1 MGDTPAADKPLTD
14 RLLRSWSRCRRRA
27 WLDRHGDQ
35 SGRVYTA
42 HRTLQLD
49 DQQRSFVALLPR
61 KPGHGLA
68 ACERGD
74 VGVVGL
80 RLRGRT
86 AEGQSLEAHPALLQR
101 QPGRSRWGDYVYR
114 PVLARQGRRLTR
126 EHRLQ
131 LALSAR
137 LLASYQQAPVN
148 AGLAVAGAGRH
159 LEKNTVALGENL
171 QRQLDDA
178 LRKLAADLERS
189 EPPPLASDRRK
200 CSLCSWRG
208 VCNAEA
214 RRIGHLSEVSGIGA
228 KRREM
233 LLELGID
240 GLNALADADPQRLS
254 EQLQRFGEQHGAVAA
269 PLVAQAR
276 AQRNGHCEALDASPA
291 LPELIQAPGV
301 LLYDIE
307 SDPDARDDFLHG
319 FVCLPRDGDGRWALE
334 RATYHPLLMLQEHG
348 EASCWQRIKRFLK
361 RYESWPILH
370 YGETESLAL
379 CKMAQRQGVSDVERH
394 ALQSRLVDVHA
405 RLRSH
410 WRLPLSSYGLK
421 AVASWLGFSWSQAG
435 VDGARAL
442 LWWRQWRGTGPR
454 DRGHVQAL
462 RWIFTYNRDDG
473 LATWAVAAWMLSADN
488 LSQSRV
494 DGSQKQ
500 LGREMD
506 TSTPLSPASSVSASS
521 A

>member
-1 MGDTPAADKPLTD
+1 MGDPPSADKPLTD
-14 RLLRSWSRCRRRA
+14 RLLRSWTRCRRRA

-35 SGRVYTA
+35 GKRIYTA

-49 DQQRSFVALLPR
+49 DQQRSFVALLPH

-68 ACERGD
+68 ACERGEA
-74 VGVVGL
+74 GVVGL

-86 AEGQSLEAHPALLQR
+86 EEGQSIEAHPALLQR
-101 QPGRSRWGDYVYR
+101 QPGRSRWGDYLYR

-137 LLASYQQAPVN
+137 LLAGVQQAPVTD
-148 AGLAVAGAGRH
+148 GLALSGAGRY
-159 LEKNTVALGENL
+159 LEKDKVSLGENL
-171 QRQLDDA
+171 QRQLDEA
-178 LRKLAADLERS
+178 LRRLAIDLERTD
-189 EPPPLASDRRK
+189 PPPLASDRRK

-214 RRIGHLSEVSGIGA
+214 RRVGHLSEVSGIGA

-240 GLNALADADPQRLS
+240 GLNALADADPERLA
-254 EQLQRFGEQHGAVAA
+254 EQLQQFGDQHGAVAA

-276 AQRNGHCEALDASPA
+276 AQRNGQAEALTDSAA
-291 LPELIQAPGV
+291 LPELINAPGV

-319 FVCLPRDGDGRWALE
+319 FVCLPRDSDGRWDPK
-334 RATYHPLLMLQEHG
+334 RATYHPLLMLQEQG
-348 EASCWQRIKRFLK
+348 EARCWKRIKRFLK
-361 RYESWPILH
+361 RYEGWPVLH

-379 CKMAQRQGVSDVERH
+379 RKMAKRQGVSDVERH
-394 ALQSRLVDVHA
+394 ALRCRLVDVHA
-405 RLRSH
+405 RVRSH
-410 WRLPLSSYGLK
+410 WRLPLNSYGLK
-421 AVASWLGFSWSQAG
+421 TVADWLGFGWSQAG

-454 DRGHVQAL
+454 DRGHDQAL
-462 RWIFTYNRDDG
+462 RWIFAYNRDDG
-473 LATWAVAAWMLSADN
+473 LATWTVAAWMLAEDN
-488 LSQSRV
+488 RSQARV
-494 DGSQKQ
+494 GGSQKA
-500 LGREMD
+500 LGRQME
-506 TSTPLSPASSVSASS
+506 TSTPLFPACNVSASS

>member
-1 MGDTPAADKPLTD
+1 MGDTPSADKPLTD
-14 RLLRSWSRCRRRA
+14 RLLRSWTRCRRRA

-35 SGRVYTA
+35 NQRVYTA

-86 AEGQSLEAHPALLQR
+86 AEGYSIEAHPALLQR
-101 QPGRSRWGDYVYR
+101 QPGRSRWGNYVYR

-137 LLASYQQAPVN
+137 LLAHLQQAPVVD
-148 AGLAVAGAGRH
+148 GLALAGAGRY
-159 LEKNTVALGENL
+159 LDKEKVALGENL
-171 QRQLDDA
+171 QRQLDEA
-178 LRKLAADLERS
+178 LRRLAADLQRT

-208 VCNAEA
+208 VCSAEA
-214 RRIGHLSEVSGIGA
+214 RRVGHLSEVSGIGA

-240 GLNALADADPQRLS
+240 GLNALADADPQRLA

-276 AQRNGHCEALDASPA
+276 AQRDGHAEPLADSPA
-291 LPELIQAPGV
+291 LPELIKAPGV

-319 FVCLPRDGDGRWALE
+319 FVCLPRDPDGRWALE

-348 EASCWQRIKRFLK
+348 EARCWQRIRRFLS
-361 RYESWPILH
+361 RFEGWPVLH

-379 CKMAQRQGVSDVERH
+379 CKLAQRQGVSDVDRD
-394 ALQSRLVDVHA
+394 ALRCRLVDVHD

-410 WRLPLSSYGLK
+410 WRLPLNSYGLK
-421 AVASWLGFSWSQAG
+421 TVADWLGFSWSQAG

-442 LWWRQWRGTGPR
+442 LWWRQWRGTGPS

-462 RWIFTYNRDDG
+462 RWIFIYNRDDG
-473 LATWAVAAWMLSADN
+473 LATWTVAAWMLAAGSS
-488 LSQSRV
+488 SQSRV
-494 DGSQKQ
+494 GGSQKA
-500 LGREMD
+500 LGRAME
-506 TSTPLSPASSVSASS
+506 TSTPWSPACSVSASS

>member
-1 MGDTPAADKPLTD
+1 MGDTPSADKPLTD
-14 RLLRSWSRCRRRA
+14 RLLRSWTRCRRRA

-35 SGRVYTA
+35 AMRIYTA

-49 DQQRSFVALLPR
+49 DQQRCFVALLPQ

-74 VGVVGL
+74 IGVVGL
-80 RLRGRT
+80 RLRGRS
-86 AEGQSLEAHPALLQR
+86 AMGQRIEAHPPLLQR
-101 QPGRSRWGDYVYR
+101 QPGTSRWGNYVYR

-137 LLASYQQAPVN
+137 LLSQFQQSPVPD
-148 AGLAVAGAGRH
+148 GLVLAGAGRY
-159 LEKNTVALGENL
+159 LEKDKVALGETI
-171 QRQLDDA
+171 QRQLDEA
-178 LRKLAADLERS
+178 LNKLASDLERTES
-189 EPPPLASDRRK
+189 PPLASDRRK

-214 RRIGHLSEVSGIGA
+214 RSVGHLSEVSGIGS

-240 GLNALADADPQRLS
+240 GLNALADADPHHLGK
-254 EQLQRFGEQHGAVAA
+254 QLQRFGDQHGAVAA

-276 AQRNGHCEALDASPA
+276 AQRDGQAEPLSSSPP
-291 LPELIQAPGV
+291 LPELINAKGV

-319 FVCLPRDGDGRWALE
+319 FVCIPRDSNGRWALE
-334 RATYHPLLMLQEHG
+334 LAVYHPLLMLQEHG
-348 EASCWQRIKRFLK
+348 EGRCWQRIQRFLK
-361 RYESWPILH
+361 RYEDWPVLH

-379 CKMAQRQGVSDVERH
+379 CKMAKRQGVSDVELH
-394 ALQSRLVDVHA
+394 ALQRRLVDVHA

-410 WRLPLSSYGLK
+410 WRLPLNSYGLK
-421 AVASWLGFSWSQAG
+421 AVAHWLGFRWSQVG

-454 DRGHVQAL
+454 DRGHEQAL
-462 RWIFTYNRDDG
+462 RWIFAYNRDDG
-473 LATWAVAAWMLSADN
+473 LATWTVAAWMLEADSR
-488 LSQSRV
+488 SQPRLG
-494 DGSQKQ
+494 GSQNA
-500 LGREMD
+500 LGRAID
-506 TSTPLSPASSVSASS
+506 TSTPLFPASSISASS

>member
-1 MGDTPAADKPLTD
+1 MGDTPSADKPLTD
-14 RLLRSWSRCRRRA
+14 RLLRSWTRCRRRA

-35 SGRVYTA
+35 SKRVYTA

-49 DQQRSFVALLPR
+49 DQQRSFVALLPC

-74 VGVVGL
+74 NGVVGL
-80 RLRGRT
+80 RLRGQT
-86 AEGQSLEAHPALLQR
+86 AEGQRLEAHPALLQR

-137 LLASYQQAPVN
+137 LLALFQQAPVGD
-148 AGLAVAGAGRH
+148 GLALAGAGRY
-159 LEKNTVALGENL
+159 LEKDTVALGENL
-171 QRQLDDA
+171 QRQLDEA
-178 LRKLAADLERS
+178 LRKLTLDLERT

-214 RRIGHLSEVSGIGA
+214 RRVGHLSEVSGIGA

-233 LLELGID
+233 LLELGIN
-240 GLNALADADPQRLS
+240 GLNALADADPQHLA

-276 AQRNGHCEALDASPA
+276 AQRDGQAAALADSPV
-291 LPELIQAPGV
+291 LPELSDAPGV

-319 FVCLPRDGDGRWALE
+319 FVRLPRDANGRWALE

-348 EASCWQRIKRFLK
+348 EARCWQRIKRFLK
-361 RYESWPILH
+361 RYEGWPVLH

-379 CKMAQRQGVSDVERH
+379 CKMAKRQGVSEGDRQVLR
-394 ALQSRLVDVHA
+394 SRLVDVHA

-410 WRLPLSSYGLK
+410 WRLPLNSYGLK
-421 AVASWLGFSWSQAG
+421 TVASWLGFSWSQAG

-473 LATWAVAAWMLSADN
+473 LATWAVADWMLAAES
-488 LSQSRV
+488 LSQPREG
-494 DGSQKQ
+494 GSQKA

-506 TSTPLSPASSVSASS
+506 TSTPLVPASSVSVSS

>member
-1 MGDTPAADKPLTD
+1 MGDTPFADKPLTD
-14 RLLRSWSRCRRRA
+14 RLLRSWTRCRRRA

-35 SGRVYTA
+35 NQRVYTA

-86 AEGQSLEAHPALLQR
+86 AEGYSIEAHPALLQR
-101 QPGRSRWGDYVYR
+101 QPGRSRWGNYVYR

-137 LLASYQQAPVN
+137 LLAHLQQAPVVD
-148 AGLAVAGAGRH
+148 GLALAGAGRY
-159 LEKNTVALGENL
+159 LDKEKVALGENL
-171 QRQLDDA
+171 QRQLDEA
-178 LRKLAADLERS
+178 LRRLAADLERT

-208 VCNAEA
+208 VCSAEA
-214 RRIGHLSEVSGIGA
+214 RRVGHLSEVSGIGA

-240 GLNALADADPQRLS
+240 GLNALADADPQRLA

-276 AQRNGHCEALDASPA
+276 AQRDGHAEPLADSPA
-291 LPELIQAPGV
+291 LPELIKAPGV

-319 FVCLPRDGDGRWALE
+319 FVCLPRDPDGRWALE

-348 EASCWQRIKRFLK
+348 EARCWQRIRRFLS
-361 RYESWPILH
+361 RFEGWPVLH

-379 CKMAQRQGVSDVERH
+379 CKLAQRQGVSDVDRD
-394 ALQSRLVDVHA
+394 ALRCRLVDVHD

-410 WRLPLSSYGLK
+410 WRLPLNSYGLK
-421 AVASWLGFSWSQAG
+421 TVADWLGFSWSQAG

-442 LWWRQWRGTGPR
+442 LWWRQWRGTGPS

-462 RWIFTYNRDDG
+462 RWIFLYNRDDG
-473 LATWAVAAWMLSADN
+473 LATWTVAAWMLAAGSS
-488 LSQSRV
+488 SQSRV
-494 DGSQKQ
+494 GGSQKA
-500 LGREMD
+500 LGRAME
-506 TSTPLSPASSVSASS
+506 TSTPRSPACSVSASS

>member
-1 MGDTPAADKPLTD
+1 MGDTPSADKPLTD
-14 RLLRSWSRCRRRA
+14 RLLRSWTRCRRRA

-35 SGRVYTA
+35 NQRVYTA

-49 DQQRSFVALLPR
+49 DQQRSFVALLPH

-86 AEGQSLEAHPALLQR
+86 AEGYSIEAHPALLQR

-137 LLASYQQAPVN
+137 LLAHLQQAPVVD
-148 AGLAVAGAGRH
+148 GLALAGAGRY
-159 LEKNTVALGENL
+159 LDKEKVALGENL
-171 QRQLDDA
+171 QRQLDEA
-178 LRKLAADLERS
+178 LRRLAADLERT

-208 VCNAEA
+208 VCSAEA
-214 RRIGHLSEVSGIGA
+214 RRVGHLSEVSGIGA

-240 GLNALADADPQRLS
+240 GLNALADADPQRLA

-276 AQRNGHCEALDASPA
+276 AQRDGHAEPLADSPA
-291 LPELIQAPGV
+291 LPELIKAPGV

-319 FVCLPRDGDGRWALE
+319 FVCLPRDPDGRWALE

-348 EASCWQRIKRFLK
+348 EARCWQRIRRFLS
-361 RYESWPILH
+361 RFEGWPVLH

-379 CKMAQRQGVSDVERH
+379 CKLAQRQGVSDVDRD
-394 ALQSRLVDVHA
+394 ALRCRLVDVHD

-410 WRLPLSSYGLK
+410 WRLPLNSYGLK
-421 AVASWLGFSWSQAG
+421 TVADWLGFSWSQAG

-442 LWWRQWRGTGPR
+442 LWWRQWRGTGPS

-462 RWIFTYNRDDG
+462 RWIFLYNRDDG
-473 LATWAVAAWMLSADN
+473 LATWTVAAWMLAAGSS
-488 LSQSRV
+488 SQSRV
-494 DGSQKQ
+494 GGSQKA
-500 LGREMD
+500 LGRAME
-506 TSTPLSPASSVSASS
+506 TSTPRSPACSVSASS

>member
-1 MGDTPAADKPLTD
+1 MGDTRSVDKPLTD

-35 SGRVYTA
+35 NKRVYSA

-49 DQQRSFVALLPR
+49 DQQRSFVALLPQ
-61 KPGHGLA
+61 KPGHGVA
-68 ACERGD
+68 ACERGE

-86 AEGQSLEAHPALLQR
+86 EEGHSIEAHPALLQR
-101 QPGRSRWGDYVYR
+101 QPGRSRWGDYAYR

-137 LLASYQQAPVN
+137 LLALFQDAPVM
-148 AGLAVAGAGRH
+148 AGLALAGAGRY
-159 LEKNTVALGENL
+159 LEKETVALSENL
-171 QRQLDDA
+171 QHQLDEA
-178 LRKLAADLERS
+178 LRKLAADLQRT

-214 RRIGHLSEVSGIGA
+214 RRDGHLSEVSGIGA

-240 GLNALADADPQRLS
+240 GLNALADADPNALA
-254 EQLQRFGEQHGAVAA
+254 EQLQRFGDQHRAVAA

-276 AQRNGHCEALDASPA
+276 AQRDGQAEALADSLA
-291 LPELIQAPGV
+291 LPELINAPGV

-319 FVCLPRDGDGRWALE
+319 FVCLPRDPDGRWALE
-334 RATYHPLLMLQEHG
+334 QASYHPLLMLQEHG
-348 EASCWQRIKRFLK
+348 EGRCWQRIKRFLN
-361 RYESWPILH
+361 RHEGWPVLH

-379 CKMAQRQGVSDVERH
+379 CKMAQRQGVSEGDLH
-394 ALQSRLVDVHA
+394 ALRCRLVDVHA
-405 RLRSH
+405 RIRTH

-421 AVASWLGFSWSQAG
+421 TVADWLGFSWSQAG

-442 LWWRQWRGTGPR
+442 LWWRQWRGTGPL

-473 LATWAVAAWMLSADN
+473 LATWAVAEWMLKADSR
-488 LSQSRV
+488 SQPRAG
-494 DGSQKQ
+494 GSQKV
-500 LGREMD
+500 LGRAMETT
-506 TSTPLSPASSVSASS
+506 TSLSPACNVSASS

>member
-1 MGDTPAADKPLTD
+1 MGDTPFADKPLTD
-14 RLLRSWSRCRRRA
+14 RLLRSWTRCRRRA

-35 SGRVYTA
+35 NQRVYTA

-86 AEGQSLEAHPALLQR
+86 AEGFSIEAHPALLQR
-101 QPGRSRWGDYVYR
+101 QPGRSRWGNYVYR

-137 LLASYQQAPVN
+137 LLAHLQQAPVVD
-148 AGLAVAGAGRH
+148 GLALAGAGRY
-159 LEKNTVALGENL
+159 LDKEKVALGENL
-171 QRQLDDA
+171 QRQLDEA
-178 LRKLAADLERS
+178 LRRLAADLERT

-208 VCNAEA
+208 VCSAEA
-214 RRIGHLSEVSGIGA
+214 RRVGHLSEVSGIGA

-240 GLNALADADPQRLS
+240 GLNALADADPQRLA

-276 AQRNGHCEALDASPA
+276 AQRDGHAEPLADSPA
-291 LPELIQAPGV
+291 LPELIKAPGV

-319 FVCLPRDGDGRWALE
+319 FVCLPRDPDGRWALE

-348 EASCWQRIKRFLK
+348 EARCWQRIRRFLS
-361 RYESWPILH
+361 RFEGWPVLH

-379 CKMAQRQGVSDVERH
+379 CKLAQRQGVSDVDRD
-394 ALQSRLVDVHA
+394 ALRCRLVDVHD

-410 WRLPLSSYGLK
+410 WRLPLNSYGLK
-421 AVASWLGFSWSQAG
+421 TVADWLGFSWSQAG

-442 LWWRQWRGTGPR
+442 LWWRQWRGTGPS

-462 RWIFTYNRDDG
+462 RWIFLYNRDDG
-473 LATWAVAAWMLSADN
+473 LATWTVAAWMLAAGSS
-488 LSQSRV
+488 SQSRV
-494 DGSQKQ
+494 GGSQKA
-500 LGREMD
+500 LGRAME
-506 TSTPLSPASSVSASS
+506 TSTPRSPACSVSASS

>member
-1 MGDTPAADKPLTD
+1 MGDTPFADKPLTD
-14 RLLRSWSRCRRRA
+14 RLLRSWTRCRRRA

-35 SGRVYTA
+35 NQRVYTA

-86 AEGQSLEAHPALLQR
+86 AEGYSIEAHPALLQR

-137 LLASYQQAPVN
+137 LLAHLQQAPVVD
-148 AGLAVAGAGRH
+148 GLALAGAGRY
-159 LEKNTVALGENL
+159 LDKEKVALGENL
-171 QRQLDDA
+171 QRQLDEA
-178 LRKLAADLERS
+178 LRRLAADLERT

-208 VCNAEA
+208 VCSAEA
-214 RRIGHLSEVSGIGA
+214 RRVGHLSEVSGIGA

-240 GLNALADADPQRLS
+240 GLNALADADPQRLA

-276 AQRNGHCEALDASPA
+276 AQRDGHAEPLADSPA
-291 LPELIQAPGV
+291 LPELIKAPGV

-319 FVCLPRDGDGRWALE
+319 FVCLPRDPDGRWALE

-348 EASCWQRIKRFLK
+348 EARCWQRIRRFLS
-361 RYESWPILH
+361 RFEGWPVLH

-379 CKMAQRQGVSDVERH
+379 CKLAQRQGVSDVDRD
-394 ALQSRLVDVHA
+394 ALRCRLVDVHD

-410 WRLPLSSYGLK
+410 WRLPLNSYGLK
-421 AVASWLGFSWSQAG
+421 TVADWLGFSWSQAG

-454 DRGHVQAL
+454 DRGHDQAL
-462 RWIFTYNRDDG
+462 RWIFAYNRDDG
-473 LATWAVAAWMLSADN
+473 LATWTVAAWMLAEDN
-488 LSQSRV
+488 RSQARV
-494 DGSQKQ
+494 GGSQKA
-500 LGREMD
+500 LGRQME
-506 TSTPLSPASSVSASS
+506 TSTPLFPACNVSASS